1 MSGLRC
7 FTAYYR
13 RTTSR
18 ACLFVFTSSLL
29 GLRSVLHYARTARHS
44 QLSHTLVLFSLPS
57 FHYVNKLASYHRLT
71 LMTGPC
77 DLLCSMCLSMS
88 DNLRIQCLLLRFSNA
103 ISVPKLHE
111 APVDA
116 VPLSND
122 FLHSCHPARIQ
133 SAILLTFTYIR

>member
-7 FTAYYR
+7 FTVYYR

-29 GLRSVLHYARTARHS
+29 GLRSALHYARHS

-57 FHYVNKLASYHRLT
+57 FHYVNKLANYHRLT
-71 LMTGPC
+71 LMTDPC

-88 DNLRIQCLLLRFSNA
+88 DNLRIQCFLLRFSNA

-122 FLHSCHPARIQ
+122 FLRSCHPARTQ

>member
-7 FTAYYR
+7 STVYYR

-57 FHYVNKLASYHRLT
+57 FHYVNEWASYHRLT

-77 DLLCSMCLSMS
+77 ELAMLYV
-88 DNLRIQCLLLRFSNA
+88 
-103 ISVPKLHE
+103 SVDVGQL
-111 APVDA
+111 A
-116 VPLSND
+116 
-122 FLHSCHPARIQ
+122 HPMP
-133 SAILLTFTYIR
+133 SSPIL